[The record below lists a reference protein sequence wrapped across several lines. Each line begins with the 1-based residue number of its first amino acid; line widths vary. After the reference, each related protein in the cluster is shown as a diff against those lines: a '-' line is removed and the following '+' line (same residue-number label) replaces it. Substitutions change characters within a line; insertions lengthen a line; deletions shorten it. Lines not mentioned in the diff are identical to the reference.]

1 MKKLSFSTIL
11 LCVVL
16 LAVVCPAFA
25 DITTTRIAPVS
36 AKTPGSKSK
45 TSATYVINGSG
56 LTEST
61 GGHDSSNGNNSSVWV
76 SSGTP
81 SWFVMDLGAV
91 YPVTALKFWNYN
103 GSSSPSMGLKQIDI
117 LFSVDA
123 DAYSNIDFSDG
134 KWVEVLSDYELGKA
148 PGTNG
153 WTGNDPISL
162 TTPKNARLIG
172 IRIDSTWGASQGG
185 LSEFRADVVDETYSV
200 ALDGL
205 SFTIPSSASLSGTMT
220 ASDSSSAEVFLAYGN
235 ADGIMGLREWDS
247 VVSCGT
253 KSSGEAFSQTLS
265 NLETNKTWY
274 AAFSVSNQAV
284 ASSWS
289 VTTNF
294 ITGVVSVM
302 MPPDFCEEETLA
314 RRIVFSRPASCASE
328 ALEVVYSLSG
338 DAAGDYATALPGS
351 IVFAAGETD
360 AVASITPVKDTT
372 SSNDKTLT
380 VTVQPGL
387 YVTDAT
393 SSGSVT
399 ILDTASVS
407 AKSAVWEGTE
417 SDGLWA
423 TAGNWSSAAV
433 PGMLDTVS
441 IADPSAKASPVL
453 VDAEYEVTSLSV
465 AQAQDSTGGL
475 KLSGYGA
482 VSVTDTGWLPVGGYG
497 TGYLELNGHSE
508 FYQTKQSS
516 SGIEIGQFE
525 GSSGEV
531 VVNGGTLSAFN
542 YAIGDAGTGSMTIN
556 GGTVKVSAVGS
567 DGNGDFAVGKSAGGV
582 GTATINAGTCGSLR
596 TLRIGV
602 GGTGTVMVK
611 GGTVSVSRGTTIG
624 LSAGSLG
631 ILTINGGSVSAT
643 GSNHN
648 RWGVSGEA
656 RIDVGNGTLKQ
667 NASTEIG
674 ETATGKC
681 TIYLR
686 EGGTIT
692 GENTSTYLG
701 DAGEG
706 RVFMRGGTWGKTGNT
721 ASSYIVRRTS
731 GGYGLVTGWG
741 TFALGKNMT
750 LNNSGLFI
758 ADGKDDEGVVEE
770 RTLDYHL
777 TDYTGSSFANSIEN
791 DSTNGWY
798 AVNKGLLSIRV
809 LASVAVGDSGTYTWG
824 EAAADDQIDL
834 VNSARV
840 TFTNIT
846 TKISAFTGKLY
857 ASDRSDVP
865 ALPGGKTPVGV
876 WKFDITGSYESAE
889 VEFRYD
895 HVLAKKGVQMYQL
908 DADGTT
914 WTKLETELLDGH
926 RAKVSVTDAT
936 RMFAA
941 TERSGGIMIFIR

>member
-1 MKKLSFSTIL
+1 MKKLSFSAIL
-11 LCVVL
+11 LCSVL

-25 DITTTRIAPVS
+25 DITTTRIAPV
-36 AKTPGSKSK
+36 AAYAPDNTGKE
-45 TSATYVINGSG
+45 YVRNAINGGG
-56 LTEST
+56 LNEAAGTHST
-61 GGHDSSNGNNSSVWV
+61 GKENCTWRSAGAP
-76 SSGTP
+76 T
-81 SWFVMDLGAV
+81 WFIMDLGRV
-91 YPVTALKFWNYN
+91 YSVADIKIWNYN
-103 GSSSPSMGLKQIDI
+103 GSKATASGLKQIDI
-117 LFSVDA
+117 LFSTAD
-123 DAYSNIDFSDG
+123 DAYSVGVDFSNG
-134 KWVEVLSDYELGKA
+134 KWTEVVSDTELARSAG
-148 PGTNG
+148 NG
-153 WTGNDPISL
+153 SDSYTGCDPIVFA
-162 TTPKNARLIG
+162 TPKNARFIA
-172 IRIDSTWGASQGG
+172 IRIDSTWGNTNGG
-185 LSEFRADVVDETYSV
+185 LSEVRVDVVDETYSV

-205 SFTIPSSASLSGTMT
+205 SFSAPSSATISGTMT

-235 ADGIMGLREWDS
+235 TDGMMGLREWGS

-265 NLETNKTWY
+265 DLEADKTWY

-294 ITGVVSVM
+294 ITGVVSVT
-302 MPPDFCEEETLA
+302 MPPAFCEAETA
-314 RRIVFSRPASCASE
+314 AKHIVFSRPASCAAE
-328 ALEVVYSLSG
+328 ALEVFYSLSG
-338 DAAGDYATALPGS
+338 DAASDYAAALPGA

-372 SSNDKTLT
+372 SSSDKTLT

-399 ILDTASVS
+399 ILDTSSVS

-417 SDGLWA
+417 NDGLWA

-433 PGMLDTVS
+433 PGMLDTVT

-453 VDAEYEVTSLSV
+453 VDGEYEVSSLSV

-542 YAIGDAGTGSMTIN
+542 YAIGDAGTGSMTVN
-556 GGTVKVSAVGS
+556 GGTVTVSTTES
-567 DGNGDFAVGKSAGGV
+567 DGNGDFAVGKGAGGV
-582 GTATINAGTCGSLR
+582 GTATINSGMCGTLR

-602 GGTGTVMVK
+602 AGTGTVMVK
-611 GGTVSVSRGTTIG
+611 GGTLNANKRTDIG
-624 LSAGSLG
+624 SGAGSSGTL
-631 ILTINGGSVSAT
+631 IVDGGNVTGMGTSAAM
-643 GSNHN
+643 
-648 RWGVSGEA
+648 WGGSGEA
-656 RIDVGNGTLKQ
+656 VVKVISGTLTQ
-667 NASTEIG
+667 SSVNIGENASG
-674 ETATGKC
+674 TG
-681 TIYLR
+681 TVYLYER
-686 EGGTIT
+686 GTIT
-692 GENTSTYLG
+692 GVNTTTRVG
-701 DAGEG
+701 AAGEG
-706 RVFMRGGTWGKTGNT
+706 RVFMRGGTWGKTGT
-721 ASSYIVRRTS
+721 GAASFIVRSDAS
-731 GGYGLVTGWG
+731 GKGFVSGWG
-741 TFALGKNMT
+741 TFAFGKKMT
-750 LNNSGLFI
+750 LTNNGLFI

-840 TFTNIT
+840 TFANIT
-846 TKISAFTGKLY
+846 TAVSAFTGKLY
-857 ASDRSDVP
+857 APDRSDVP

-914 WTKLETELLDGH
+914 WTKLETELLDGY

>member
-1 MKKLSFSTIL
+1 MRLTTLLTSAAALSAAS
-11 LCVVL
+11 V
-16 LAVVCPAFA
+16 AFA
-25 DITTTRIAPVS
+25 DIATTRIAPVA

-103 GSSSPSMGLKQIDI
+103 GSSSPNMGLKQIDI

-148 PGTNG
+148 PGENG

-205 SFTIPSSASLSGTMT
+205 SFTAPSSATLSGTMT
-220 ASDSSSAEVFLAYGN
+220 ASDSSSAEVFLSYGN
-235 ADGIMGLREWDS
+235 TDGMMGLREWDYT
-247 VVSCGT
+247 VSCGT
-253 KSSGEAFSQTLS
+253 KSSGVAFSQTLS
-265 NLETNKTWY
+265 DLEANKTWY
-274 AAFSVSNQAV
+274 AAFSVSNQEV
-284 ASSWS
+284 AASWS
-289 VTTNF
+289 ASTNF
-294 ITGVVSVM
+294 ITGVVSVT
-302 MPPDFCEEETLA
+302 MPPAFCEAETLA
-314 RRIVFSRPASCASE
+314 RRIVFSRPASCAAE
-328 ALEVVYSLSG
+328 ALEVSYLLSG

-351 IVFAAGETD
+351 IVFAAGETN
-360 AVASITPVKDTT
+360 AVASITPVNDAG
-372 SSNDKTLT
+372 SAQDKTLA

-399 ILDTASVS
+399 ILDTSSVT
-407 AKSAVWEGTE
+407 AKAAVWEGTE
-417 SDGLWA
+417 NDGLWA
-423 TAGNWSSAAV
+423 TADNWSSAAV
-433 PGMLDTVS
+433 PGMLDTVT
-441 IADPSAKASPVL
+441 IADPSAKACPVL
-453 VDAEYEVTSLSV
+453 VDGEYSV
-465 AQAQDSTGGL
+465 AALSIAGNDDSQGGL
-475 KLSGYGA
+475 RLSGYGA
-482 VSVTDTGWLPVGGYG
+482 IAVTGSGWHSIGGYG
-497 TGYLELNGHSE
+497 NGYLEVNDFSA
-508 FYQTKQSS
+508 FRQTTQASNTGL
-516 SGIEIGQFE
+516 GIGRYAD
-525 GSSGEV
+525 SSGEV
-531 VVNGGTLSAFN
+531 VVNGGTLSAYN
-542 YAIGDAGTGSMTIN
+542 YAVGDAGTGSLTVN
-556 GGTVKVSAVGS
+556 GGTVGVLTTGS
-567 DGNGDFAVGKSAGGV
+567 DGNGDLSVGKSAGGV
-582 GTATINAGTCGSLR
+582 GSVTINAGTCGQMR
-596 TLRIGV
+596 TLKIGV
-602 GGTGTVMVK
+602 GGNGTMTVK

-631 ILTINGGSVSAT
+631 ILTINGGSISAT

-706 RVFMRGGTWGKTGNT
+706 CVFMRGGTWGKTGNT
-721 ASSYIVRRTS
+721 ASSFIVRRTS

-741 TFALGKNMT
+741 TFVLGKNMT
-750 LNNSGLFI
+750 LNNNGLFI

-840 TFTNIT
+840 TFANIT
-846 TKISAFTGKLY
+846 TAVSAFTGKLY

-876 WKFDITGSYESAE
+876 WKFDITGAYESAE

-895 HVLAKKGVQMYQL
+895 HLKAKSGVQMYQL
-908 DADGTT
+908 DANGVT
-914 WTKLETELLDGH
+914 WTKLDTAQLSGY
-926 RAKVSVTDAT
+926 RAKVAVTDAS

-941 TERSGGIMIFIR
+941 TVQSGLSIVVR

>member
-1 MKKLSFSTIL
+1 MKKLSFSAIL
-11 LCVVL
+11 LCSVL

-25 DITTTRIAPVS
+25 DLTTLRIAPV
-36 AKTPGSKSK
+36 AAYAPNHTGKEYERN
-45 TSATYVINGSG
+45 AINGGG
-56 LTEST
+56 LNEATGMHST
-61 GGHDSSNGNNSSVWV
+61 AKENATWRSNGA
-76 SSGTP
+76 P
-81 SWFVMDLGAV
+81 SWFVMDLGRV
-91 YPVTALKFWNYN
+91 YIVSGIKIWNYN
-103 GSSSPSMGLKQIDI
+103 GSNAVNSSLKQIDI
-117 LFSVDA
+117 LFSTAD
-123 DAYSNIDFSDG
+123 DAYSAGVDFDNG
-134 KWVEVLSDYELGKA
+134 KWVEVVTDTELAQA
-148 PGTNG
+148 PNNANY
-153 WTGNDPISL
+153 TGCDPIVLSV
-162 TTPKNARLIG
+162 PQSARFIAF
-172 IRIDSTWGASQGG
+172 RIESTWGNTNGG
-185 LSEFRADVVDETYSV
+185 LSEVRVDVVRSV
-200 ALDGL
+200 SMDSA
-205 SFTIPSSASLSGTMT
+205 SVSSASTATFSGTMAT
-220 ASDSSSAEVFLAYGN
+220 TDAADGEVFLAYGDTN
-235 ADGIMGLREWDS
+235 GGTNVLAWSS
-247 VVSCGT
+247 VVSCGVRSPGESFSKVLDNLT
-253 KSSGEAFSQTLS
+253 SGKSYVGSFYVYDHSV
-265 NLETNKTWY
+265 
-274 AAFSVSNQAV
+274 AAN
-284 ASSWS
+284 WS
-289 VTTNF
+289 AATNF
-294 ITGVVSVM
+294 ITGVVSVT
-302 MPPDFCEEETLA
+302 MPPNFCEAETA
-314 RRIVFSRPASCASE
+314 AKHIVFSRPASCAAE

-338 DAAGDYATALPGS
+338 DAASDYATALPGS
-351 IVFAAGETD
+351 IVFAAGATEA
-360 AVASITPVKDTT
+360 AVAFTPVKDTT
-372 SSNDKTLT
+372 SSSDKTLT
-380 VTVQPGL
+380 VALQPGL
-387 YVTDAT
+387 YLTDAT

-399 ILDTASVS
+399 ILDTSSVS
-407 AKSAVWEGTE
+407 AKSAVWEGAE

-433 PGMLDTVS
+433 PGMLDTVT

-453 VDAEYEVTSLSV
+453 VDGEYEVSSLSV
-465 AQAQDSTGGL
+465 AQAQGSAGGL

-482 VSVTDTGWLPVGGYG
+482 VSVTGTGWLPVGGYG

-508 FYQTKQSS
+508 FYQTKQSA
-516 SGIEIGQFE
+516 SGIEIGQYE

-556 GGTVKVSAVGS
+556 DGTVTVSTVGS

-631 ILTINGGSVSAT
+631 ILTINGGSISAT

-667 NASTEIG
+667 SASTEIG
-674 ETATGKC
+674 ETTTGKC

-692 GENTSTYLG
+692 GENKSTYLG

-706 RVFMRGGTWGKTGNT
+706 HVFMRGGTWGKTGNT

-809 LASVAVGDSGTYTWG
+809 LASVAVGESGTYTWG

-840 TFTNIT
+840 TFANIT
-846 TKISAFTGKLY
+846 TAVSAFTGKLY
-857 ASDRSDVP
+857 APDRSDVP

-914 WTKLETELLDGH
+914 WTKLETELLDGY